1 MQAVYS
7 PYWIRRAPR
16 QTKEGEKDFEDYDLG
31 LMTMDFAE
39 KVEIVETYLP
49 ESMLTP
55 LDQAIEDVIK
65 DQETP
70 ENMK

>member
-1 MQAVYS
+1 
-7 PYWIRRAPR
+7 
-16 QTKEGEKDFEDYDLG
+16 
-31 LMTMDFAE
+31 MTMDFAE

-70 ENMK
+70 GEYEVGQRRYPV

>member
-1 MQAVYS
+1 M
-7 PYWIRRAPR
+7 
-16 QTKEGEKDFEDYDLG
+16 
-31 LMTMDFAE
+31 
-39 KVEIVETYLP
+39 TYLP